1 MNISENSEQ
10 HPQDFLYRLLTAAIL
25 IVFFISVVLTI
36 MNSTGAFD
44 RSGDSAP
51 VDNDAMVYGYEDD
64 PSLSSPDIS
73 GDTAETTA
81 AETNPPA
88 VTVAPDIVAAYDPG
102 VINKTAA
109 FTSPL
114 ASLYPNTVLGVT
126 DDAGKDY
133 LSKIIFLGDST
144 TYGLKSYGM
153 LTAGK
158 ETTQVWTPA
167 SGTLT
172 LSQTSIATIVYPNTK
187 EELLISEAVERS
199 RPEIMVITLGVN
211 GVSFMKED
219 YFKSEYKK
227 LVQNIQT
234 ISPDTKIIL
243 QSIFPVAASYKNQD
257 QINNDKINAA
267 NLWIL
272 DIASECGVKYLDTA
286 SALVGSD
293 GFLPE
298 SLHNGGDGMHLN
310 ADGFK
315 IELDYIR
322 THAYN

>member
-1 MNISENSEQ
+1 MNFQENSDQ
-10 HPQDFLYRLLTAAIL
+10 HPQDFLYRLLTAAVF
-25 IVFFISVVLTI
+25 IVFFAFCVLMI
-36 MNSTGAFD
+36 MNA
-44 RSGDSAP
+44 SGSFERTDDSRA
-51 VDNDAMVYGYEDD
+51 VDNELMLSVPDD
-64 PSLSSPDIS
+64 DIPVQGNPELADS
-73 GDTAETTA
+73 AETTA
-81 AETNPPA
+81 AETNPPP

-102 VINKTAA
+102 PVNKSAA
-109 FTSPL
+109 FTSTL
-114 ASLYPNTVLGVT
+114 ASLYPNTVLAVT

-158 ETTQVWTPA
+158 DTTQVWTPA

-172 LSQTSIATIVYPNTK
+172 LSQTGIATIVYPNTK
-187 EELLISEAVERS
+187 EELLISEAIERS
-199 RPEIMVITLGVN
+199 HPEIMVITLGVN

-227 LVQNIQT
+227 LVQNIQK

-272 DIASECGVKYLDTA
+272 DIAAECGVKYLDTA

-293 GFLPE
+293 GYLPE